1 MQIFC
6 KVQNLF
12 FREKKIIVVIKSI
25 SNSNNR
31 CFQAKLRLLQ
41 KEFRNSA
48 QYSLRNRVSHDND
61 DNDDNDDDDD
71 YTNDLVIR

>member
-6 KVQNLF
+6 KVQNFF
-12 FREKKIIVVIKSI
+12 FREKKIIIVIKSI

-48 QYSLRNRVSHDND
+48 QYSLRNRVT
-61 DNDDNDDDDD
+61 DNDDDDD
-71 YTNDLVIR
+71 DDDDNDYTTDLVIR